1 MRLFIAL
8 DLPEPIKDE
17 LHENAELLRMF
28 CDRGHFSPR
37 ENYHIT
43 LAFLGEQPESRV
55 ADLTAAMD
63 CCETESFPVTFEG
76 LGEFENGVVW
86 RGIEASGK
94 LMQLQRELTDQ
105 LRLRNFDLECRKYRP
120 HLTLARR
127 VILKEKILLSDLS
140 GQIKPLSFQVD
151 KMTLMCSEL
160 SNAGSIYTP
169 MYESVLFTGARH
181 EL

>member
-8 DLPEPIKDE
+8 ELPEPIKDE
-17 LHENAELLRMF
+17 LQGNADLLRKF
-28 CDRGHFSPR
+28 CDRGRFSPR

-63 CCETESFPVTFEG
+63 CCGTESFPVLFEG

-86 RGIEASGK
+86 RGIEASEK

-105 LRLRNFDLECRKYRP
+105 LRLRNFDLECREFKP

-127 VILKEKILLSDLS
+127 VILKEDIRLSDLLE
-140 GQIKPLSFQVD
+140 QIKPLLFQAD
-151 KMTLMCSEL
+151 KMTLMHSEL
-160 SNAGSIYTP
+160 TNTGAVYTP
-169 MYESVLFTGARH
+169 IYERSWLHTGR
-181 EL
+181 